1 MDSSDIIKEDFKKGY
16 VQALVDVFEVLIEN
30 MDEEVQDELFK
41 LLNLKRI

>member
-16 VQALVDVFEVLIEN
+16 VQALVDVFKVLIEN